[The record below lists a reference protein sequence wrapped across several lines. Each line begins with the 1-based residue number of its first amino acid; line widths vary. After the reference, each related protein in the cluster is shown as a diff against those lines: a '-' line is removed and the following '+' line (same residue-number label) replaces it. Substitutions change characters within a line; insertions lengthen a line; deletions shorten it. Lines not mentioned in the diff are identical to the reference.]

1 MLLNTIMVETRTY
14 QMLDVVLHRYQLY
27 ASEKLEG
34 FPSREYFDEF
44 LSVIIIGELHR
55 LEHDAHY
62 EAEIVFEVFDVLAL
76 YLLDDTVHDVKVCDL
91 LRRLRLSRLKS
102 QIKKVRFSLL
112 LTCWMKSVTIFV
124 NSAAAS
130 AW

>member
-1 MLLNTIMVETRTY
+1 MLLHTIIIQTRTY

-55 LEHDAHY
+55 LEYDAHY

-76 YLLDDTVHDVKVCDL
+76 DLLDDTVHYVKVCDL
-91 LRRLRLSRLKS
+91 LRRLRLCHLKS
-102 QIKKVRFSLL
+102 PIKKVRFSLL